1 MHPPRFGLFL
11 LPNDVRE
18 AVTAARRAEDDG
30 YYSVSVN
37 DHFYSPF
44 GGARTPQ
51 LECFT
56 VLTAM
61 AMVTRR
67 VKLAPAVV
75 AASFR
80 SPALLAKCAT
90 TLDHA
95 SEGRLILGLGAGW
108 QVSEYKAHGYP
119 FPPTPQ
125 RVEQLAEQLEILKAL
140 WSEEA
145 PSYQGKYFTIADGG
159 NNPRPLQ
166 QPGPPIMLGGSAPS
180 ILALAAKHAKVLNII
195 PPTSNGKDFPNDPA
209 ATVRFTMEVMKNKI
223 AMLGSLMEA
232 EGRKR
237 DDIEL
242 GGLLLLGMSRQA
254 NDSALH
260 DMAKNL
266 GFADY
271 ASAQRSPVA
280 LLGTPAEVRDEI
292 ARRIAETGVTYYMM
306 FPASDESWSLFSKE
320 VLPHFARGS

>member
-18 AVTAARRAEDDG
+18 ALNAARRAEDDG

-44 GGARTPQ
+44 GGPRTPQ

-80 SPALLAKCAT
+80 SPSLLAKCAL

-95 SEGRLILGLGAGW
+95 SEGRLILGLGSGW
-108 QVSEYKAHGYP
+108 QVSEYVAHDYP

-125 RVEQLAEQLEILKAL
+125 RVEQLGECLQILKAL
-140 WSEEA
+140 WTQEEPA
-145 PSYQGKYFTIADGG
+145 FKGKYFSIVNGG

-180 ILALAAKHAKVLNII
+180 ILKLAAEHATVLNII
-195 PPTSNGKDFPNDPA
+195 PPTSNGKDFPNDPV
-209 ATVRFTMEVMKNKI
+209 ATVRFTMDVMKKKI
-223 AMLGSLMEA
+223 AALGDLMRA
-232 EGRKR
+232 NGRQAS
-237 DDIEL
+237 DMEL
-242 GGLLLLGMSRQA
+242 GGLVLLGLSRQT
-254 NDSALH
+254 NDSGLQA
-260 DMAKNL
+260 MAQKL
-266 GFADY
+266 GYSDLA
-271 ASAQRSPVA
+271 AAQRSPVA
-280 LLGTPAEVRDEI
+280 LLGTPAQVRDEI
-292 ARRIAETGVTYYMM
+292 ARRIEDTGVTYYMM
-306 FPASDESWSLFSKE
+306 FAATDDSWTLFSKE
-320 VLPHFARGS
+320 VLPHFVR

>member
-1 MHPPRFGLFL
+1 MYPPRFGLFL

-44 GGARTPQ
+44 GGPRTPQ

-95 SEGRLILGLGAGW
+95 SDGRLILGLGAGW
-108 QVSEYKAHGYP
+108 QVSEYVAHGYP

-125 RVEQLAEQLEILKAL
+125 RVEELAEQLQVLKAL
-140 WSEEA
+140 WSEDA
-145 PSYQGKYFTIADGG
+145 PRYQGKYFSITDGG
-159 NNPRPLQ
+159 NHPKPLQ

-180 ILALAAKHAKVLNII
+180 ILKLAAEHARILNII

-209 ATVRFTMEVMKNKI
+209 ATVRFTMDVMKKKI
-223 AMLGSLMEA
+223 ATLGDLMQA
-232 EGRKR
+232 HGRQR
-237 DDIEL
+237 NDIEL
-242 GGLLLLGMSRQA
+242 GGLLLLGMSRHQ
-254 NDSALH
+254 NDSALR

-266 GFADY
+266 GFPDY

-280 LLGTPAEVRDEI
+280 LLGTPAEVRDEL
-292 ARRIAETGVTYYMM
+292 ARRIEETGVTYYMM
-306 FPASDESWSLFSKE
+306 FAATDESWSLFSKE
-320 VLPHFARGS
+320 VLPRFGG

>member
-18 AVTAARRAEDDG
+18 ATTAARRAEDDG

-44 GGARTPQ
+44 GGPRTPQ

-80 SPALLAKCAT
+80 APSLLAKCAT

-108 QVSEYKAHGYP
+108 QVSEYLAHGYP
-119 FPPTPQ
+119 FPPTAQ
-125 RVEQLAEQLEILKAL
+125 RVEELGEQLQVLKAL
-140 WSEEA
+140 WTQDEPA
-145 PSYQGKYFTIADGG
+145 YKGKYFSIENGG

-166 QPGPPIMLGGSAPS
+166 RGGPPIMLGGSAPS
-180 ILALAAKHAKVLNII
+180 ILKLAAEHATVLNII
-195 PPTSNGKDFPNDPA
+195 PPTSNGKDFPNDPV
-209 ATVRFTMEVMKNKI
+209 ATVKFTMDVMKKKI
-223 AMLGSLMEA
+223 AALGELMKA
-232 EGRKR
+232 NGRKPE
-237 DDIEL
+237 DMEL
-242 GGLLLLGMSRQA
+242 GGLLLLGLSRHQQ
-254 NDSALH
+254 DSALR
-260 DMAKNL
+260 DMAKQL
-266 GFADY
+266 GFPDY

-292 ARRIAETGVTYYMM
+292 ARRIEDTGVTYYMM
-306 FPASDESWSLFSKE
+306 FAATDESWTLFSKE
-320 VLPHFARGS
+320 VLPHFAR

>member
-18 AVTAARRAEDDG
+18 ATAAARRAEDDG

-44 GGARTPQ
+44 GGPRTPQ

-80 SPALLAKCAT
+80 SPSLLAKCAT

-108 QVSEYKAHGYP
+108 QVSEYVAHGYP

-125 RVEQLAEQLEILKAL
+125 RVEELAEQLQILKAL
-140 WSEEA
+140 WTQEQPA
-145 PSYQGKYFTIADGG
+145 FKGKYFSITDGG
-159 NNPRPLQ
+159 NNPKPLQ

-180 ILALAAKHAKVLNII
+180 ILKLAAEHATVLNII
-195 PPTSNGKDFPNDPA
+195 PPTSNGKDFPNDPV
-209 ATVRFTMEVMKNKI
+209 ATVKFTMEVMKKKI
-223 AMLGSLMEA
+223 AALADLMKA
-232 EGRKR
+232 NGRKPG
-237 DDIEL
+237 DMEL
-242 GGLLLLGMSRQA
+242 GGLLLLGLSRNP
-254 NDSALH
+254 NDSSLR
-260 DMAKNL
+260 DMAKNM
-266 GFADY
+266 GFPDY

-292 ARRIAETGVTYYMM
+292 SRRIEDTGVTYYMM
-306 FPASDESWSLFSKE
+306 FPASDESWTLFSKE
-320 VLPHFARGS
+320 VLPHFAR

>member
-1 MHPPRFGLFL
+1 MHLPRFGLFL

-44 GGARTPQ
+44 GGPRTPQ

-61 AMVTRR
+61 AMVTCRI
-67 VKLAPAVV
+67 KLAPAVV

-80 SPALLAKCAT
+80 SPSLLAKCAT

-108 QVSEYKAHGYP
+108 QVSEYVAHDFP
-119 FPPTPQ
+119 FPSTPQ
-125 RVEQLAEQLEILKAL
+125 RVEELGECLQILKAL
-140 WSEEA
+140 WTQAEPAFS
-145 PSYQGKYFTIADGG
+145 GRYFSIANGG
-159 NNPRPLQ
+159 NHPLPLQ
-166 QPGPPIMLGGSAPS
+166 RPGPPIMLGGSAPS
-180 ILALAAKHAKVLNII
+180 ILALAAEHATVLNII

-209 ATVRFTMEVMKNKI
+209 ATVRFTMDVMKKKI
-223 AMLGSLMEA
+223 AALNDLMRA
-232 EGRKR
+232 RGRQPSEM
-237 DDIEL
+237 EL
-242 GGLLLLGMSRQA
+242 GGLLLLGMSR
-254 NDSALH
+254 NEHDLSLR
-260 DMAKNL
+260 DMAKKL
-266 GFADY
+266 GFPDY
-271 ASAQRSPVA
+271 ASAQRAPVA
-280 LLGTPAEVRDEI
+280 LLGTPAQVRDEL

-306 FPASDESWSLFSKE
+306 FAATDESWTLFSKE
-320 VLPHFARGS
+320 VLPHFAR

>member
-30 YYSVSVN
+30 YYSISVN

-44 GGARTPQ
+44 GGPRTPQ

-108 QVSEYKAHGYP
+108 QVSEYVAHDYP
-119 FPPTPQ
+119 FPPTAQ
-125 RVEQLAEQLEILKAL
+125 RVEELGEHLQILKAL
-140 WSEEA
+140 WTREE
-145 PSYQGKYFTIADGG
+145 PSFKGRYFSIDNGG
-159 NNPRPLQ
+159 NNPKPLQ
-166 QPGPPIMLGGSAPS
+166 RPGPPIMLGGSAPS
-180 ILALAAKHAKVLNII
+180 ILKLAAEHATVLNII
-195 PPTSNGKDFPNDPA
+195 PPTSNGKDFPNDPE
-209 ATVRFTMEVMKNKI
+209 ATVKFTMEVMKKKI
-223 AMLGSLMEA
+223 AALGDLMRA
-232 EGRKR
+232 RGRQPS
-237 DDIEL
+237 DMEL
-242 GGLLLLGMSRQA
+242 GGLLLLGLSRRE
-254 NDSALH
+254 NDPALA
-260 DMAKNL
+260 DMAKKL
-266 GFADY
+266 GYPDLA
-271 ASAQRSPVA
+271 AAQRSPVA

-292 ARRIAETGVTYYMM
+292 ARRIEDTGVTYYMM
-306 FPASDESWSLFSKE
+306 FAATDESWTLFSKE
-320 VLPHFARGS
+320 VLPHFAR

>member
-1 MHPPRFGLFL
+1 MYPPRFGLFL

-30 YYSVSVN
+30 YYSISVN

-44 GGARTPQ
+44 GGPRTPQ
-51 LECFT
+51 LECFS

-108 QVSEYKAHGYP
+108 QVSEYLAHGYS
-119 FPPTPQ
+119 FPPTAQ
-125 RVEQLAEQLEILKAL
+125 RVEELAEQLQILKAL
-140 WSEEA
+140 WTQEQPA
-145 PSYQGKYFTIADGG
+145 FRGKYFSITDGG
-159 NNPRPLQ
+159 NMPLPLQ
-166 QPGPPIMLGGSAPS
+166 QSGPPIMLGGSAPS
-180 ILALAAKHAKVLNII
+180 ILKLAAEHATVLNII

-209 ATVRFTMEVMKNKI
+209 ATVRFTMEVMKKKI
-223 AMLGSLMEA
+223 DALGDLMRA
-232 EGRKR
+232 NGRQPS
-237 DDIEL
+237 DIEL
-242 GGLLLLGMSRQA
+242 GGLLLLGMSRNQ

-260 DMAKNL
+260 DMAMNL
-266 GFADY
+266 GFPDY

-292 ARRIAETGVTYYMM
+292 ARRIEDTGVTYYMM
-306 FPASDESWSLFSKE
+306 FAATDESWSLFSKE
-320 VLPHFARGS
+320 VLPHFAR

>member
-1 MHPPRFGLFL
+1 MYPARFGLFL

-18 AVTAARRAEDDG
+18 AVTSARRAEDDG
-30 YYSVSVN
+30 YYSISVN

-80 SPALLAKCAT
+80 SPSLLAKCAT

-108 QVSEYKAHGYP
+108 QVSEYVAHGYP

-125 RVEQLAEQLEILKAL
+125 RVEELAEQLQILKAL
-140 WSEEA
+140 WTQDQ
-145 PSYQGKYFTIADGG
+145 PTFKGKYFSITDGG
-159 NNPRPLQ
+159 NNPKPLQ

-180 ILALAAKHAKVLNII
+180 ILKLAAEHATVLNII
-195 PPTSNGKDFPNDPA
+195 PPTSNGKDFPNDPV
-209 ATVRFTMEVMKNKI
+209 ATVKFTMDVMKKKI
-223 AMLGSLMEA
+223 ALLGELMTA
-232 EGRKR
+232 HGRQPG
-237 DDIEL
+237 DMEL
-242 GGLLLLGMSRQA
+242 GGLLLLGISR
-254 NDSALH
+254 NEHDSGLR
-260 DMAKNL
+260 DLAKNM
-266 GFADY
+266 GFPDY

-280 LLGTPAEVRDEI
+280 LLGTPAQVRDEL
-292 ARRIAETGVTYYMM
+292 ARRIADTGVTYYMM
-306 FPASDESWSLFSKE
+306 FPATDESWSLFSKE
-320 VLPHFARGS
+320 VLPHFAA

>member
-1 MHPPRFGLFL
+1 MYPARFGLFL

-30 YYSVSVN
+30 YYSISVN

-80 SPALLAKCAT
+80 SPSLLAKCAT

-108 QVSEYKAHGYP
+108 QVSEYVAHGYP

-125 RVEQLAEQLEILKAL
+125 RVEELAEQLQILKAL
-140 WSEEA
+140 WTQDQ
-145 PSYQGKYFTIADGG
+145 PTFKGRYFSITDGG
-159 NNPRPLQ
+159 NNPKPLQ

-180 ILALAAKHAKVLNII
+180 ILKLAAEHATVLNII
-195 PPTSNGKDFPNDPA
+195 PPTSNGKDFPNDPV
-209 ATVRFTMEVMKNKI
+209 ATVKFTMDVMKKKI
-223 AMLGSLMEA
+223 AALGEMMTA
-232 EGRKR
+232 NGRKPG
-237 DDIEL
+237 DMEL
-242 GGLLLLGMSRQA
+242 GGLLLLGMSR
-254 NDSALH
+254 NEHDSSLR
-260 DMAKNL
+260 DLAKNM
-266 GFADY
+266 GFPDY
-271 ASAQRSPVA
+271 ESAQRSPVA
-280 LLGTPAEVRDEI
+280 LLGTPAQIRDEL
-292 ARRIAETGVTYYMM
+292 ARRIADTGVTYYMM
-306 FPASDESWSLFSKE
+306 FPATEESWSLFSKE
-320 VLPHFARGS
+320 VLPHFAH

>member
-1 MHPPRFGLFL
+1 MYPPRFGLFL

-18 AVTAARRAEDDG
+18 AVSAARRAEDDG
-30 YYSVSVN
+30 YYSISVN

-67 VKLAPAVV
+67 IKLAPAVV

-80 SPALLAKCAT
+80 SPSLLAKCAT

-108 QVSEYKAHGYP
+108 QVSEYLAHGYP
-119 FPPTPQ
+119 FPPTAQ
-125 RVEQLAEQLEILKAL
+125 RVEELAEHLQILKAL
-140 WSEEA
+140 WTQEE
-145 PSYQGKYFTIADGG
+145 PTFKGRYFSITNGG
-159 NNPRPLQ
+159 NEPMPLQ

-180 ILALAAKHAKVLNII
+180 ILKLAAEHASVLNII

-209 ATVRFTMEVMKNKI
+209 ATVRFTMDVMKKKI
-223 AMLGSLMEA
+223 ATLGDLMRA
-232 EGRKR
+232 NGREPS
-237 DDIEL
+237 DIEL
-242 GGLLLLGMSRQA
+242 GGLLLLGLARNQ

-271 ASAQRSPVA
+271 AAAQRSPVA
-280 LLGTPAEVRDEI
+280 LLGTPAEVRDEL
-292 ARRIAETGVTYYMM
+292 ARRIEDTGVTYYMM
-306 FPASDESWSLFSKE
+306 FAASDESWNLFSRE
-320 VLPHFARGS
+320 VLPHFAR

>member
-18 AVTAARRAEDDG
+18 ATTAARRAEDDG

-44 GGARTPQ
+44 GGPRTPQ

-80 SPALLAKCAT
+80 SPSLLAKCAT

-108 QVSEYKAHGYP
+108 QVSEYVAHGYP

-125 RVEQLAEQLEILKAL
+125 RVEELAEQLQILKAL
-140 WSEEA
+140 WTQEQPA
-145 PSYQGKYFTIADGG
+145 FKGKYFSITDGG
-159 NNPRPLQ
+159 NNPKPLQ

-180 ILALAAKHAKVLNII
+180 ILKLAAEHATVLNII
-195 PPTSNGKDFPNDPA
+195 PPTSNGKDFPNDPV
-209 ATVRFTMEVMKNKI
+209 ATVKFTMEVMKKKI
-223 AMLGSLMEA
+223 AALAELMKA
-232 EGRKR
+232 NGRKPG
-237 DDIEL
+237 DMEL
-242 GGLLLLGMSRQA
+242 GGLLLLGLSRNP
-254 NDSALH
+254 NDSSLR

-266 GFADY
+266 GFPDY

-292 ARRIAETGVTYYMM
+292 ARRIEDTGVTYYMM
-306 FPASDESWSLFSKE
+306 FPASDESWTLFSKE
-320 VLPHFARGS
+320 VLPHFVR

>member
-1 MHPPRFGLFL
+1 MYPPRFGLFL

-18 AVTAARRAEDDG
+18 ALTAARRAEDDG
-30 YYSVSVN
+30 YYSISVN

-51 LECFT
+51 LECFS

-108 QVSEYKAHGYP
+108 QVSEYVAHGYP
-119 FPPTPQ
+119 FPPTAQ
-125 RVEQLAEQLEILKAL
+125 RVEELSEHLQILKAL
-140 WSEEA
+140 WTQEQPA
-145 PSYQGKYFTIADGG
+145 FQGKYFSIKDGG
-159 NNPRPLQ
+159 NRPLPLQ

-180 ILALAAKHAKVLNII
+180 ILKLAAEHASVLNII

-209 ATVRFTMEVMKNKI
+209 ATVRFTMDVMKKKI
-223 AMLGSLMEA
+223 ATLGELMRA
-232 EGRKR
+232 NGR
-237 DDIEL
+237 DPSDIEL
-242 GGLLLLGMSRQA
+242 GGLLLLGMSRQQ
-254 NDSALH
+254 NDSSLR
-260 DMAKNL
+260 DMASNL
-266 GFADY
+266 GFPDY

-280 LLGTPAEVRDEI
+280 LLGTPAEVRDEL
-292 ARRIAETGVTYYMM
+292 ARRIEETGVTYYMM
-306 FPASDESWSLFSKE
+306 FAASDESWSLFSKE
-320 VLPHFARGS
+320 VLPHFA

>member
-1 MHPPRFGLFL
+1 MYPPRFGLFL

-18 AVTAARRAEDDG
+18 ATTAARRAEDDG

-44 GGARTPQ
+44 GGPRTPQ

-80 SPALLAKCAT
+80 SPSLLAKCAM

-108 QVSEYKAHGYP
+108 QVSEYVAHGYP
-119 FPPTPQ
+119 FPSTAQ
-125 RVEQLAEQLEILKAL
+125 RVEELGEQLQVLKAL
-140 WSEEA
+140 WTQDEPA
-145 PSYQGKYFTIADGG
+145 FKGKYFQVANGG
-159 NNPRPLQ
+159 NLPKPLQ

-180 ILALAAKHAKVLNII
+180 ILKLAAEHATVINII
-195 PPTSNGKDFPNDPA
+195 PPTSNGKDFPNDPV
-209 ATVRFTMEVMKNKI
+209 ATVRFTMEVMKKKI
-223 AMLGSLMEA
+223 AALGDLMRA
-232 EGRKR
+232 NGRQPA
-237 DDIEL
+237 DMEL
-242 GGLLLLGMSRQA
+242 GGLLLLGMSQRQ
-254 NDSALH
+254 NDPALV
-260 DMAKNL
+260 DMAKKL
-266 GFADY
+266 GFPDF

-280 LLGTPAEVRDEI
+280 LLGTPAEVRDEL
-292 ARRIAETGVTYYMM
+292 ARRIADTGVTYYMM
-306 FPASDESWSLFSKE
+306 FAATDESWRLFSKE
-320 VLPHFARGS
+320 VLPHFAR

>member
-1 MHPPRFGLFL
+1 MYPARFGLFL

-30 YYSVSVN
+30 YYSISVN

-80 SPALLAKCAT
+80 SPSLLAKCAT

-108 QVSEYKAHGYP
+108 QVSEYVAHGYP

-125 RVEQLAEQLEILKAL
+125 RVEELAEQLQILKAL
-140 WSEEA
+140 WTQDQ
-145 PSYQGKYFTIADGG
+145 PTFKGRYFSITDGG
-159 NNPRPLQ
+159 NNPKPLQ

-180 ILALAAKHAKVLNII
+180 ILKLAAEHATVLNII
-195 PPTSNGKDFPNDPA
+195 PPTSNGKDFPNDPV
-209 ATVRFTMEVMKNKI
+209 ATVKFTMDVMKKKI
-223 AMLGSLMEA
+223 AALGEMMKA
-232 EGRKR
+232 NGRKPG
-237 DDIEL
+237 DMEL
-242 GGLLLLGMSRQA
+242 GGLLLLGMSR
-254 NDSALH
+254 NEHDSSLR
-260 DMAKNL
+260 DLAKNM
-266 GFADY
+266 GFPDY
-271 ASAQRSPVA
+271 ESAQRSPVA
-280 LLGTPAEVRDEI
+280 LLGTPAQIRDEL
-292 ARRIAETGVTYYMM
+292 ARRIADTGVTYYMM
-306 FPASDESWSLFSKE
+306 FPATEESWSLFSKE
-320 VLPHFARGS
+320 VLPHFAH